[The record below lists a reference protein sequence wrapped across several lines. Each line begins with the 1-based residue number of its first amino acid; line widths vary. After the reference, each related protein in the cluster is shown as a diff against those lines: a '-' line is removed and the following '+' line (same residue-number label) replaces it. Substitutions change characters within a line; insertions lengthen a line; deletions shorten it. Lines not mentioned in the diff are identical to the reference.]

1 MFIIF
6 LQPAMNLEAFIN
18 KQMLNIVYA
27 EIRLFNH
34 AHKLIKYYWQA
45 HPRNLTWFTRKP
57 TPRKEEILNLETIM
71 ASGSILTFLG
81 GRLIMQINFGP

>member
-6 LQPAMNLEAFIN
+6 LQPAMNLEALIN

-27 EIRLFNH
+27 EIRLFKH
-34 AHKLIKYYWQA
+34 AHKLIKYWQA
-45 HPRNLTWFTRKP
+45 HPRNLIWFTQKP

-71 ASGSILTFLG
+71 APGSTLIFPG